1 MLFFPDNMIDYVN
14 NPKELKEKRKKQ
26 KPLGTNK

>member
-1 MLFFPDNMIDYVN
+1 MFFPDNMIDYVN

-26 KPLGTNK
+26 KTTWN